1 MIAGRLKLL
10 FISSCLVNS
19 SQWTPHGKARDRAN
33 LVVEATSLIMI
44 AMSLGVILGYP
55 THLSWWAFFVSL
67 IIAAVLVRTDRNHPG
82 CHEYPNRVTEFIIGY
97 MQPGRPMA
105 IMLFKSYGYIT
116 LSQGLYFSIHK
127 ANLVR
132 PIVAIR
138 VTILK
143 VYS

>member
-1 MIAGRLKLL
+1 MAKLETVP
-10 FISSCLVNS
+10 I
-19 SQWTPHGKARDRAN
+19 WWY
-33 LVVEATSLIMI
+33 EAISLIMI

-67 IIAAVLVRTDRNHPG
+67 VIAAVL
-82 CHEYPNRVTEFIIGY
+82 FIIGY

-127 ANLVR
+127 ANLYEKIDR
-132 PIVAIR
+132 SNRGMRRLWRKLAPKWI
-138 VTILK
+138 
-143 VYS
+143 